1 MPAFYPGAFPPSRH
15 RVWAPG
21 YSWNVGD
28 ICVVYYI
35 EHGRQMIVSFQCTVP
50 HFSDNSNGPPN
61 SSFWRS
67 VALR

>member
-35 EHGRQMIVSFQCTVP
+35 EHGRQMVASFQCTAP
-50 HFSDNSNGPPN
+50 REFISTHD
-61 SSFWRS
+61 RL
-67 VALR
+67 AAY